1 MYIKDDDLMDDVGR
15 LWIGIVICLAF
26 IGIMAFFCACENAA
40 VEFNDAKLKKLAEQ
54 DKRAARLLKMVER
67 PGRFMSANL
76 ISRSI
81 MIIIISVLGTLY
93 YFEPLSVKLTDF
105 LGHSKDLDGWKY
117 YAVSIVSFIVI
128 ICIFALVISIFAINI
143 PKRLCAS
150 GKIGDGFILRM
161 SGVYRCWLA
170 VFKPLEIINDRLS
183 GMILRI
189 FGVRNVNKNE
199 TVTEEEI
206 LLMVD
211 AVNETGAIE
220 ESQAEMISNI
230 FEFDDLEIRDIMT
243 HRTEVMAID
252 ENAPIKEAV
261 ELAIESGFSR
271 IPVYKDTIDDIQGVV
286 FAKDLLTLVFHE
298 DAANRIVKDFTREVM
313 FVPETNKC
321 GELFKEFSS
330 LKQQMAVVVDEY
342 GGTAGVA
349 TMEDCIET
357 IVGNIQDEYD
367 DETEEIV
374 QLSPY
379 VFEILGNADYEN
391 VMEALGKEPDEN
403 SVFETIGAM
412 VIDLLG
418 RIPDDNETPTVK
430 WENIR
435 FSVLKVEDRKIEKL
449 RAVILQE
456 TAEKPLSGAK

>member
-1 MYIKDDDLMDDVGR
+1 MYIKEDDDIMDDVGR

-26 IGIMAFFCACENAA
+26 IGIMAFFCACETAA
-40 VEFNDAKLKKLAEQ
+40 VEFNDAKLKKLAEE

-67 PGRFMSANL
+67 PARFMSANL

-93 YFEPLSVKLTDF
+93 YFEPLAVKLTKL
-105 LGHSKDLDGWKY
+105 LGKSDNIDGWKY
-117 YAVSIVSFIVI
+117 HAVSIISFIII
-128 ICIFALVISIFAINI
+128 ICIFTLVISIFAINI
-143 PKRLCAS
+143 PKKLCAS

-161 SGVYRCWLA
+161 SGVYKCWLA
-170 VFKPLEIINDRLS
+170 LFKPLEIVNDRLS
-183 GMILRI
+183 RIILRI

-220 ESQAEMISNI
+220 ESQAEMIGNI

-298 DAANRIVKDFTREVM
+298 NAENRTVKDFTRDVM

-321 GELFKEFSS
+321 GELFKEFSA

-418 RIPDDNETPTVK
+418 RIPDDNETPSVK

-435 FSVLKVEDRKIEKL
+435 FSVIKVKDRKIEKL

-456 TAEKPLSGAK
+456 TAESSVRS

>member
-1 MYIKDDDLMDDVGR
+1 MDDVGR
-15 LWIGIVICLAF
+15 LWVGIVICLALM
-26 IGIMAFFCACENAA
+26 GVMAFFCACENAA
-40 VEFNDAKLKKLAEQ
+40 VEFNDSKLKKLADE
-54 DKRAARLLKMVER
+54 DKRAARLLKMVEN
-67 PGRFMSANL
+67 PSRFMSANL

-93 YFEPLSVKLTDF
+93 YFDPLSVMISDLWGKLADV
-105 LGHSKDLDGWKY
+105 DGWKY
-117 YAVSIVSFIVI
+117 YAVSILSFIVI
-128 ICIFALVISIFAINI
+128 ICIFTLVISIFAVNI
-143 PKRLCAS
+143 PKRLCTS
-150 GKIGDGFILRM
+150 GKIGDGFILKM
-161 SGVYRCWLA
+161 SGVYKCWLA
-170 VFKPLEIINDRLS
+170 VFKPLEIVNDCLS
-183 GMILRI
+183 GIILRI
-189 FGVRNVNKNE
+189 FGVRNANKSD

-243 HRTEVMAID
+243 HRTEVMAIE
-252 ENAPIKEAV
+252 ENAPIKDAV

-298 DAANRIVKDFTREVM
+298 DAANRIVKDFTRDVM

-321 GELFKEFSS
+321 GELFKEFSA

-379 VFEILGNADYEN
+379 VFEMLGNADYEN
-391 VMEALGKEPDEN
+391 VMEALGKEPEEN

-418 RIPDDNETPTVK
+418 RIPDDNETPSVK

-435 FSVLKVEDRKIEKL
+435 FSVLKVEDKKIEKL

-456 TAEKPLSGAK
+456 TSEKAKK